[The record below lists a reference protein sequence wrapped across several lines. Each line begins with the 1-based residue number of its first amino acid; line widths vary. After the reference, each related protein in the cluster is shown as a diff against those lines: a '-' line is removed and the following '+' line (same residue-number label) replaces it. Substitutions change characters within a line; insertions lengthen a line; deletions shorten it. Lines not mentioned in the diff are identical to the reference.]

1 MANVKLKE
9 EDQILLQGEAV
20 NISPLGFDCEISL
33 DAIPSLRDAA
43 GRFRMLGMEL
53 QLLAH
58 KGAVTVCG
66 SASVY
71 SVRRVAQN
79 TGLLTVRFADLQQD
93 AYRLIAE
100 HLSPVDVVSLE
111 QARHKRRA

>member
-9 EDQILLQGEAV
+9 ENQILLQGEAV
-20 NISPLGFDCEISL
+20 NITPLGFDCEISL
-33 DAIPSLRDAA
+33 DDIPALRDAA

-53 QLLAH
+53 QLQAH
-58 KGAVTVCG
+58 EGIVTVLG

-79 TGLLTVRFADLQQD
+79 TGLLTVRFADLEQN

-100 HLSPVDVVSLE
+100 HLNPHAVVSLE
-111 QARHKRRA
+111 QAKQKRRA